1 MDPLR
6 LVESIWTTAA
16 QMSPY
21 LLFGLVVAGVL
32 HVLVPARVIRRHLEG
47 KGWGP
52 IFKAALAGVPLP
64 LCSCGVIPVAEHLR
78 REGAGRGATL
88 SFLASTPSTGVDSIL
103 ATSGLL
109 GPVFAVLRMAYAFV
123 AGLLAGV
130 LTERFGTPLP
140 AAAPGT
146 VGCAPAEPTQLTGF
160 VAKARAGLKH
170 GFEDVLLG
178 MRGWLWIGI
187 VAGGVLSWALPEDLF
202 AGALGNPVLSYLAMA
217 AIGVPLYVCATGSL
231 PIAAALLAKGLSPGA
246 ALVFLAVGPATNT
259 ATIGFVAKSF
269 GRRTLAIYLGSLVG
283 VAFAF
288 GAAIDLT
295 GLQAIIRQAVAC
307 HVEIAWWEHASAV
320 LLLALSLRHLPP
332 VRLSFRKSPHSKTG
346 SVMKL
351 SIPSI
356 SCGNC
361 VRHVRAAL
369 EAIPGIA
376 DVSVD
381 QEAKTASFSGVEI
394 GVAVEALGKAGYP
407 AIAVE

>member
-1 MDPLR
+1 MDWTLLP
-6 LVESIWTTAA
+6 ESVWLTAA

-21 LLFGLVVAGVL
+21 LLLGLAVAGVL
-32 HVLVPARVIRRHLEG
+32 HVLVPASTIRRHLSG
-47 KGWGP
+47 AGWAP
-52 IFKAALAGVPLP
+52 ILKAALAGVPLP

-109 GPVFAVLRMAYAFV
+109 GPVFAFLRMGYAFV
-123 AGLLAGV
+123 AGLLSGI
-130 LTERFGTPLP
+130 LTERLGGALQGNQATPI
-140 AAAPGT
+140 
-146 VGCAPAEPTQLTGF
+146 GCASSEEAPAQGLA
-160 VAKARAGLKH
+160 AKLRKALHH
-170 GFEDVLLG
+170 GFEDVLFG

-187 VAGGVLSWALPEDLF
+187 VAGGVLSWALPKDLF
-202 AGALGNPVLSYLAMA
+202 AGALGNPVLSYLVMA

-259 ATIGFVAKSF
+259 ATIGFVGKSF
-269 GRRTLAIYLGSLVG
+269 GKRVLMIYLASLVG

-295 GLQAIIRQAVAC
+295 GLQAVIRKAVAC
-307 HVEIAWWEHASAV
+307 HETVAWWEHASAV
-320 LLLALSLRHLPP
+320 LLIVLSLRQLPLP
-332 VRLSFRKSPHSKTG
+332 RFR
-346 SVMKL
+346 SVPPSAKGVLVKL

-361 VRHVRAAL
+361 VRHVKAAL
-369 EAIPGIA
+369 EAVPGIA
-376 DVSVD
+376 DIEVD
-381 QEAKTASFSGVEI
+381 QQAKSVQFSGIATETAI
-394 GVAVEALGKAGYP
+394 AALEKAGYP
-407 AIAVE
+407 ASVQA